1 MLHRVLIIGVG
12 SIGHRHLRCFQTT
25 NRVQLEICE
34 TNQALAD
41 DLARQYGVQRVFG
54 SLDDALVDP
63 PDAAVICTPAHL
75 HIPMAHQLANRGVD
89 LLIEKP
95 LSTSIDGIEEL
106 QQLITQRELVCAIA
120 YVMRQHPLVESA
132 KQAVHDKSFGALL
145 QLTVTSGQDFP
156 FYRPAYR
163 ETYYAKHTTGGG
175 AIQDAIT
182 HMMNSIQWIAG
193 RTTALV
199 CDAAHQQL
207 PGVSVEDTVH
217 VMIRHGAI
225 MGSLTLNQFQS
236 PNETTLQL
244 NFERG
249 STRYEFHNN
258 KWAFS
263 TEPEAGWLPGG
274 QYKLERDDLFTKQAN
289 VFLDCIEQRTTPTCD
304 LHDALHTLH
313 TNLAML
319 ESNQTKQWFHIP

>member
-1 MLHRVLIIGVG
+1 MTSQDNTGF
-12 SIGHRHLRCFQTT
+12 S
-25 NRVQLEICE
+25 
-34 TNQALAD
+34 
-41 DLARQYGVQRVFG
+41 RVFG

-106 QQLITQRELVCAIA
+106 QQLVTQRELVVYVIA

-132 KQAVHDKSFGALL
+132 KQAVHDKRFGLLL
-145 QLTVTSGQDFP
+145 QLTVTSGQDFLSIALP
-156 FYRPAYR
+156 IGRL
-163 ETYYAKHTTGGG
+163 TTPN
-175 AIQDAIT
+175 IQLGWGHPGCHYT
-182 HMMNSIQWIAG
+182 HDEQYSMDRRA
-193 RTTALV
+193 TTALV

-236 PNETTLQL
+236 LNETTLQL

-249 STRYEFHNN
+249 SARYEFHNN

-289 VFLDCIEQRTTPTCD
+289 VFWI
-304 LHDALHTLH
+304 AL
-313 TNLAML
+313 
-319 ESNQTKQWFHIP
+319 SNEPRQPAIL